1 MKKIFVITIYDINK
15 SWGLSTYVK
24 NINNLYLSNW
34 IKSEII
40 TPYSTN
46 SILNSFIILFSK
58 IIYLLNNNLWI
69 NLYYFVLSKIIYK
82 QISKI
87 NLDDVIFHFQDVV
100 SLYYL
105 SRYLSFTNFKILTLH
120 WDLTNMN
127 LSDKIVKTYSKWYN
141 YSLFI
146 EKSWYELANK
156 IIAVDERLKNHAISF
171 WINSDKIKNFPNFT
185 DISKFSYININ
196 EKNKLRNSYWIDINK
211 KIIFC
216 PRRLVEKNWVIYT
229 IDIINK
235 LSEDFQ
241 LIITWEWQE
250 KNKVL
255 EKINNLW
262 VSNKII
268 LTWDI
273 SNDKIK
279 DYYCLSDMVIVP
291 SINSNWVIEATSIS
305 AIESMSCWIPVIA
318 SNIGWLTEL
327 IKDEF
332 NWYLCE
338 EKNIDE
344 FVEKI
349 NLYFSL
355 DNQAKRFIIDN
366 SIESVKNNFSSE
378 SYFKKINE
386 FIFN

>member
-69 NLYYFVLSKIIYK
+69 NLYYFILSKIIYK

-105 SRYLSFTNFKILTLH
+105 SRHLSATNLKILTLH

-141 YSLFI
+141 HSLFI

-318 SNIGWLTEL
+318 SNIWWLTEL
-327 IKDEF
+327 IKNWF

-355 DNQAKRFIIDN
+355 DNYAKQFIIDN

-386 FIFN
+386 FIL